1 MNKLFLV
8 VPIFCCVLLAC
19 SSRPTDIPR
28 DAKQHWDFING
39 YSWTWKRDLEYG
51 CVGWMAKESWAV
63 LILSDVT
70 PCKGEIG
77 EGILN
82 VDGKGLKYSST
93 NDFLVFREYW
103 PWSSEI
109 WGNLMIFDDEGM
121 WNDTLPCPN
130 SLSQGQIDTIQALA
144 VEALDSSLTDG
155 EERMLSRVIE
165 RLKLT
170 NGAAL
175 SSSQHGCTDGPQ
187 IRRYVDRVNPWVSN

>member
-93 NDFLVFREYW
+93 NDFLVLVVFLHHFFNVCKV
-103 PWSSEI
+103 I
-109 WGNLMIFDDEGM
+109 W
-121 WNDTLPCPN
+121 
-130 SLSQGQIDTIQALA
+130 
-144 VEALDSSLTDG
+144 
-155 EERMLSRVIE
+155 
-165 RLKLT
+165 LT
-170 NGAAL
+170 NDDAIK
-175 SSSQHGCTDGPQ
+175 SS
-187 IRRYVDRVNPWVSN
+187 VFVSF